1 MNKKTKII
9 ANSNAKGGI
18 GKTTNSLGLCYA
30 LSHFGKDVL
39 LIDGDPQASATLN
52 LGIDNDDENTKTID
66 ELLLPYI
73 RIDITKFRENGCS
86 SAKEYMEK
94 VKHELFS
101 WERVQEY
108 ICTPTY
114 PDRRRNPENKMEWIW
129 QQIPYG
135 DGIGK
140 FDLIPSS
147 INYSICDMSMG
158 IASKNFGGNVY
169 DNYLKDALEPIVNKG
184 VYDFIVIDMPPQL
197 SSIAMNSLSAA
208 EDGIILNSNLDVQA
222 IRGFDTI
229 TSSIATITKKYPNHR
244 GIIGILFSM
253 YSERRKVDKK
263 IEEIAQEYVPIPVF
277 DTKIP
282 ESSDVRKAYLSTR
295 LFNQI
300 NKKANEA
307 YNKFAEEIIYA
318 TENPDAPVGTN
329 KLEVGDR

>member
-1 MNKKTKII
+1 MTKKTKII

-52 LGIDNDDENTKTID
+52 LGIDNDDEDTKTID
-66 ELLLPYI
+66 DLLLPYI
-73 RIDITKFRENGCS
+73 RVDITKYKDFGCS
-86 SAKEYMEK
+86 SAKEYMDK
-94 VKHELFS
+94 VKETLFS
-101 WERVQEY
+101 WDRVKEY

-135 DGIGK
+135 DEIGK

-158 IASKNFGGNVY
+158 IASMNFGGIVY
-169 DNYLKDALEPIVNKG
+169 DNYLRDAIQPIIDSEE
-184 VYDFIVIDMPPQL
+184 YDFIVIDMPPQL

-208 EDGIILNSNLDVQA
+208 TDGIILNSNLDVQA

-229 TSSIATITKKYPNHR
+229 TSSVDTIMNKNPNHR

-307 YNKFAEEIIYA
+307 YSKFAEEIIYA
-318 TENPDAPVGTN
+318 TDNPDAPVGSN
-329 KLEVGDR
+329 KVKLGK

>member
-1 MNKKTKII
+1 MSKTKVI

-30 LSHFGKDVL
+30 LSHLGKDVL

-52 LGIDNDDENTKTID
+52 LGIDNDDEDTKTID

-73 RIDITKFRENGCS
+73 RIDVTKYSDYGCDS
-86 SAKEYMEK
+86 PKEYMQKVRDTLFTWNK
-94 VKHELFS
+94 VKEF
-101 WERVQEY
+101 

-114 PDRRRNPENKMEWIW
+114 PDRRRNPENRMEWIW

-135 DGIGK
+135 DDLGK

-158 IASKNFGGNVY
+158 IASKNFGGIVY
-169 DNYLKDALEPIVNKG
+169 DNYLRDAIQPIIDSEE
-184 VYDFIVIDMPPQL
+184 YDFIIIDMPPQL

-208 EDGIILNSNLDVQA
+208 TDGIVLNSNLDVQA

-229 TSSIATITKKYPNHR
+229 TSSVDSIVKKNPSHR
-244 GIIGILFSM
+244 GILGILFSM
-253 YSERRKVDKK
+253 YSERRKVDRKV
-263 IEEIAQEYVPIPVF
+263 EEIAKEYVPIPVF
-277 DTKIP
+277 DARIP

-295 LFNQI
+295 LYNQL
-300 NKKANEA
+300 NKNARLE
-307 YNKFAEEIIYA
+307 YEHFAEEVIYA
-318 TENPDAPVGTN
+318 TENPDAPVGSN
-329 KLEVGDR
+329 KSKKAGDE

>member
-1 MNKKTKII
+1 MSKTKVI

-30 LSHFGKDVL
+30 LSHLGKDVL

-52 LGIDNDDENTKTID
+52 LGIDNDDEDTKTID

-73 RIDITKFRENGCS
+73 RIDVTKYSDYGCNS
-86 SAKEYMEK
+86 PKEYMQK
-94 VKHELFS
+94 VRNTLFT
-101 WERVQEY
+101 WDNVKKF

-114 PDRRRNPENKMEWIW
+114 PDRRRNPENRMEWIW

-135 DGIGK
+135 DDLGK

-158 IASKNFGGNVY
+158 IASKNFGGIVY
-169 DNYLKDALEPIVNKG
+169 DNYLRDAIQPIIDSEE
-184 VYDFIVIDMPPQL
+184 YDFIIIDMPPQL

-208 EDGIILNSNLDVQA
+208 TDGIVLNSNLDVQA

-229 TSSIATITKKYPNHR
+229 TSSVDSIVKKNPSHR
-244 GIIGILFSM
+244 GILGILFSM
-253 YSERRKVDKK
+253 YSERRKVDRKV
-263 IEEIAQEYVPIPVF
+263 EEIAKEYVPIPVF
-277 DTKIP
+277 DARIP

-295 LFNQI
+295 LYNQL
-300 NKKANEA
+300 NKNARLE
-307 YNKFAEEIIYA
+307 YEHFAEEIIYA
-318 TENPDAPVGTN
+318 TENPDAPVGSN
-329 KLEVGDR
+329 KPKKAGDE

>member
-1 MNKKTKII
+1 MSKTKVI

-30 LSHFGKDVL
+30 LSHLGKDVL

-52 LGIDNDDENTKTID
+52 LGIDNDDEDTKTID

-73 RIDITKFRENGCS
+73 RIDVTKYSDYGCDS
-86 SAKEYMEK
+86 PKEYMQK
-94 VKHELFS
+94 VRDTLFT
-101 WERVQEY
+101 WDNVKEF

-114 PDRRRNPENKMEWIW
+114 PDRRRNPENRMEWIW

-135 DGIGK
+135 DDLGK

-158 IASKNFGGNVY
+158 IASKNFGGIVY
-169 DNYLKDALEPIVNKG
+169 DNYLRDAIQPIIDSEE
-184 VYDFIVIDMPPQL
+184 YDFIIIDMPPQL

-208 EDGIILNSNLDVQA
+208 TDGIILNSNLDVQA

-229 TSSIATITKKYPNHR
+229 TSSVDSIVKKNPSHR
-244 GIIGILFSM
+244 GILGILFSM
-253 YSERRKVDKK
+253 YSERRKVDRKV
-263 IEEIAQEYVPIPVF
+263 EEIAKEYVPIPVF
-277 DTKIP
+277 DARIP

-295 LFNQI
+295 LYNQL
-300 NKKANEA
+300 NKNARLE
-307 YNKFAEEIIYA
+307 YEHFAEEVIYA
-318 TENPDAPVGTN
+318 TENPDAPVGSN
-329 KLEVGDR
+329 KPKKAGDE

>member
-1 MNKKTKII
+1 MSKTKVI

-30 LSHFGKDVL
+30 LSHLGKDVL

-52 LGIDNDDENTKTID
+52 LGIDNDDEDTKTID

-73 RIDITKFRENGCS
+73 RIDVTKYSDYGCDS
-86 SAKEYMEK
+86 PKEYMQKVRDTLFTWNK
-94 VKHELFS
+94 VKEF
-101 WERVQEY
+101 

-114 PDRRRNPENKMEWIW
+114 PDRRRNPENRMEWIW

-135 DGIGK
+135 DELGK

-158 IASKNFGGNVY
+158 IASKNFGGIVY
-169 DNYLKDALEPIVNKG
+169 DNYLRDAIQPIIDSEE
-184 VYDFIVIDMPPQL
+184 YDFIIIDMPPQL

-208 EDGIILNSNLDVQA
+208 TDGIVLNSNLDVQA

-229 TSSIATITKKYPNHR
+229 TSSVDSIVKKNPSHR
-244 GIIGILFSM
+244 GILGILFSM
-253 YSERRKVDKK
+253 YSERRKVDRKV
-263 IEEIAQEYVPIPVF
+263 EEIAKEYVPIPVF
-277 DTKIP
+277 DARIP

-295 LFNQI
+295 LYNQL
-300 NKKANEA
+300 NKNARLE
-307 YNKFAEEIIYA
+307 YEHFAEEVIYA
-318 TENPDAPVGTN
+318 TENPDAPVGSN
-329 KLEVGDR
+329 KSKKAGDE